1 MHSCGAAVNSLMS
14 VMEAGVLSSQ
24 AAHHFKGT
32 SNDSTQDIA
41 KLERTAVLWQLNE
54 VYQRIILKHLISSAR
69 QVVNAHVMMSRA
81 KHVAAAPTKLQA
93 VLSAFQLDTLALAL
107 RNMRNP
113 ICSKRKLLHALLD
126 NEKQLLCGLAFVF
139 TRAILSAVSL
149 KSTHF
154 VVLDLARNSSISRIP
169 ML

>member
-1 MHSCGAAVNSLMS
+1 MHSFRAAVGDLMS

-32 SNDSTQDIA
+32 SNDSTEDVA
-41 KLERTAVLWQLNE
+41 ELERTAVLWQLDE

-69 QVVNAHVMMSRA
+69 HNLDTHVRLS
-81 KHVAAAPTKLQA
+81 KPQHVAAALTKLQA

-113 ICSKRKLLHALLD
+113 ICSTRKLLHALPDPENQLQ
-126 NEKQLLCGLAFVF
+126 NWRLSLPGQFCLLCL
-139 TRAILSAVSL
+139 
-149 KSTHF
+149 
-154 VVLDLARNSSISRIP
+154 
-169 ML
+169 

>member
-1 MHSCGAAVNSLMS
+1 MTAL
-14 VMEAGVLSSQ
+14 LSSQ

-32 SNDSTQDIA
+32 SNDSTEDIA

-69 QVVNAHVMMSRA
+69 QTINTGVMLSTA

-113 ICSKRKLLHALLD
+113 ICSTRKLLHALLD
-126 NEKQLLCGLAFVF
+126 TEKQLLHELAFLF

-154 VVLDLARNSSISRIP
+154 VVLDLATNSSISRIP